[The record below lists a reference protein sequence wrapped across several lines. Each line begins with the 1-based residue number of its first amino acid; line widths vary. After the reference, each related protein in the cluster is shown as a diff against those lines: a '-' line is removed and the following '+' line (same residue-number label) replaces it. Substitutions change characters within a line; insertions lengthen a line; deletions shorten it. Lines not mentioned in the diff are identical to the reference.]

1 MSSPAVLFFTVS
13 SSSSWPPCSSGLVVT
28 ERHRVHRWQSY
39 ERANEVDRRYHAD
52 GDPSAVDDDQV
63 VNTSVGE
70 QPRAF
75 LDARVAP
82 HDAGRSR
89 AARLAVLV
97 HQITKGD
104 DADRAVVIIED
115 GNSGDAELD
124 DLAAREDEPVAVANV
139 EQLRVH
145 DVRDARHVST
155 ESNAWTSE
163 GERPDPFLGRALEP
177 CRPP

>member
-1 MSSPAVLFFTVS
+1 MPMAT
-13 SSSSWPPCSSGLVVT
+13 PP
-28 ERHRVHRWQSY
+28 
-39 ERANEVDRRYHAD
+39 
-52 GDPSAVDDDQV
+52 PSTTTM

-124 DLAAREDEPVAVANV
+124 NLAAREDEPVAVANV

-163 GERPDPFLGRALEP
+163 GERPNPFLGRALEP
-177 CRPP
+177 CPAPIRDAASQSLNPELMATGRAGPPRARRS